1 MEITKTP
8 TENGLTIYLTGRLDT
23 ITSVK
28 LTEDIDEILA
38 AGKTNL
44 LLDLTRLEYISSAG
58 LRVLLVA
65 HKRTLAQGTKLE
77 ITGAN
82 ETIQEIFKITGFSGI
97 LNLI

>member
-8 TENGLTIYLTGRLDT
+8 TENGLTVFLTGRLDT

-44 LLDLTRLEYISSAG
+44 LLDLTKLEYISSAG

-65 HKRTLAQGTKLE
+65 HKKTLGMGTKFE

>member
-8 TENGLTIYLTGRLDT
+8 TGDGLTVFLTGRLDT

-28 LTEDIDEILA
+28 LTEEIDEILA
-38 AGKTNL
+38 SGKTNL
-44 LLDLTRLEYISSAG
+44 LLDLSKLEYISSAG

-65 HKRTLAQGTKLE
+65 HKKTLALGTKLE

-82 ETIQEIFKITGFSGI
+82 ETINEIFKITGFSGI

>member
-65 HKRTLAQGTKLE
+65 HKKTLALGTKLE

-97 LNLI
+97 LHLI